1 MIFYEIY
8 QKNQDISDDEKNF
21 FGTERQR
28 QKQRQKQRQSVSKT
42 QYMLYFSKA
51 GVISLVLGSRYIC

>member
-8 QKNQDISDDEKNF
+8 QKNQDISDNEKNF
-21 FGTERQR
+21 FRTER
-28 QKQRQKQRQSVSKT
+28 QRQKQRQSVSKT
-42 QYMLYFSKA
+42 QYMLYFSEA

>member
-28 QKQRQKQRQSVSKT
+28 QKQRQSVSKT
-42 QYMLYFSKA
+42 QYMLYFSEA

>member
-21 FGTERQR
+21 FRTER
-28 QKQRQKQRQSVSKT
+28 QRQSVSKT
-42 QYMLYFSKA
+42 QYMLYFSEA